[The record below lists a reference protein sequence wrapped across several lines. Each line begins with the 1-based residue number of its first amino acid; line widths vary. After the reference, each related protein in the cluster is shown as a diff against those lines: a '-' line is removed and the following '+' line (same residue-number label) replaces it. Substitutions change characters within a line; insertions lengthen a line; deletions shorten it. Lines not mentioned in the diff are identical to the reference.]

1 MNELFSVRSLASVLS
16 AAAITA
22 TMITGFY
29 QSTASQPT
37 QWPVSI
43 NATQGMQRLA

>member
-1 MNELFSVRSLASVLS
+1 MSEFFSMRTIASVLS

-37 QWPVSI
+37 QWPVTIS
-43 NATQGMQRLA
+43 ASQGMQRLA